1 MLIKLSKNNCPNCKK
16 MDVFMNTPKMKEYGD
31 KIVEVNMDLDPTR
44 YSEVMNAV
52 PGVMGLPALVDE
64 KEGKILA
71 VGFNPGTLTKVL
83 KEHFG

>member
-1 MLIKLSKNNCPNCKK
+1 